1 MEFVTKYVKISLV
14 DVLRVRNVIRG
25 VGYVR
30 VVEDGDVEGEVVVV
44 VRGAAQAALL
54 LTR

>member
-1 MEFVTKYVKISLV
+1 MEFITKNAKISLV
-14 DVLRVRNVIRG
+14 DVQRVRSMIRG
-25 VGYVR
+25 IGYVR